1 MSRLSNFIADRIGW
15 QKYLKPFL
23 EKPLPAG
30 TGWTATLGSLC
41 ALLFAVQAVSGMIL
55 AFYYNPSPE
64 QAYTSINF
72 IMNEV
77 TLGSILRGLHHWGAG
92 AMVIAVFIH
101 LASNFFTGAF
111 KAPREFTWI
120 IGVILFLLT
129 LGFGFT
135 GYLLPWDQKAYWAT
149 VVSTNIPKDIPLV
162 GDFIARLMLG
172 GDTVSGLTLTRF
184 YAIHTLLLPALTAV
198 CILFHIYLVRVHDIA
213 GHGEEKSAAQDNPDR
228 FFPDHLFRSS
238 IVFGIILG
246 LIFLLAVFA
255 DVPLEDVAGTADPAY
270 LPRPEWYYMWL
281 FQLLTFFPGKFEVV
295 GSLLIP
301 LAGVVLLFCLP
312 FLSKTKLRGMA
323 DRPLATGVGITCLVG
338 IIYLTL
344 MGFEGARPYGK
355 VIVVPDRQLTQ
366 SEQKG
371 LNVYVERECAYC
383 HHIAGRGGR
392 IQGPD
397 LSNIVAKGRTKEW
410 LTKFIKDPQAV
421 SPWSIMPK
429 YDLKEQELNNLS
441 EFLLAL
447 DFDQHGMKII
457 TPDENSD
464 NIPPRQGD

>member
-1 MSRLSNFIADRIGW
+1 MSRLINFITDRIGW

-23 EKPLPAG
+23 AKPLPAG
-30 TGWTATLGSLC
+30 TGWLATLGSLC
-41 ALLFAVQAVSGMIL
+41 ALLFAVQAVTGIIL
-55 AFYYNPSPE
+55 AFYYSPSPE

-72 IMNEV
+72 IMNDV
-77 TLGSILRGLHHWGAG
+77 TMGAILRGIHHWGAG
-92 AMVIAVFIH
+92 AMVIFVFIH
-101 LASNFFTGAF
+101 LAINFFNGAF

-120 IGVILFLLT
+120 VGVVLFLLT

-162 GDFIARLMLG
+162 GQFVARLMLG

-198 CILFHIYLVRVHDIA
+198 FIFFHIYLVRVHDIS
-213 GHGEEKSAAQDNPDR
+213 GHGGEELSEDEKTDR
-228 FFPDHLFRSS
+228 FFPEHLFRCS
-238 IVFGIILG
+238 IVFGAIFGIVIL
-246 LIFLLAVFA
+246 LSIFAE
-255 DVPLEDVAGTADPAY
+255 VPLENVAGTVDPAY

-281 FQLLTFFPGKFEVV
+281 FQLLTFFPGKFEIV
-295 GSLLIP
+295 GSLVIP
-301 LAGVVLLFCLP
+301 IAGIILLFCLP
-312 FLSKTKLRGMA
+312 FLSNTNLRGMA
-323 DRPLATGVGITCLVG
+323 DRPLATAAGITCLVA

-355 VIVVPDRQLTQ
+355 IIVVPDRQLTQ
-366 SEQKG
+366 SEQQG

-392 IQGPD
+392 SQGPD
-397 LSNIVAKGRTKEW
+397 LSNAVARGRTKDW
-410 LTKFIKDPQAV
+410 LAKFIKDPQAF

-429 YDLKEQELNNLS
+429 YDLKEKDLNNLS
-441 EFLLAL
+441 DFILAL
-447 DFDQHGMKII
+447 DFDRHGMKILSQKDI
-457 TPDENSD
+457 DAKNSSK
-464 NIPPRQGD
+464 QGD